1 MLKVGSL
8 LSEYASIRRWTFAA
22 HLIRF
27 VRKHTCVPEW
37 SFNCVVKVQ
46 TKHNYPAMVVLA
58 LRKSNTWPRG
68 RGVANETWR
77 PFEFCYGCGLLGPHL
92 TLPSWHLTPGKQ
104 RAGLRLQ
111 QGNILSN
118 QMSKSYMW
126 ETGLAPGKKLHS
138 CFAPN
143 CLPLLWQSSFLFL
156 RSNNIGE

>member
-92 TLPSWHLTPGKQ
+92 TLPSWHLTSDTWQ
-104 RAGLRLQ
+104 AESWFELTAGQ
-111 QGNILSN
+111 YFIESDVQ
-118 QMSKSYMW
+118 
-126 ETGLAPGKKLHS
+126 KLHVRDRPGS
-138 CFAPN
+138 RKETSLLFCTQ
-143 CLPLLWQSSFLFL
+143 LPSTFVAVIIF
-156 RSNNIGE
+156 IFKVK